1 MLMIV
6 SLTPPKTFLVTRK
19 ILAPGEEENLELE
32 EDEEDGAGAAGS
44 TEVLP
49 SRSPGTAR
57 LTITA
62 RGLVFCCLSGAV
74 VVGLFDL
81 HVVFLSLSV
90 LCMAFSLIPVVA
102 SQGMF
107 PLGKGI
113 H

>member
-1 MLMIV
+1 MLITV

-57 LTITA
+57 LTTTISQTHPLLLLLRGCLICMSLYFRLLCRCRA
-62 RGLVFCCLSGAV
+62 RLSRS
-74 VVGLFDL
+74 
-81 HVVFLSLSV
+81 FLS
-90 LCMAFSLIPVVA
+90 
-102 SQGMF
+102 QGD
-107 PLGKGI
+107 GI